1 MLDPSPTAPYEPD
14 TSMTV
19 THPDRSPRRRVP
31 RNTLNADRILDA
43 ALGLLDRHGTEAFT
57 MRALAAELGV
67 GTMAVYSHFRNKD
80 EITDAV
86 HERLLS
92 TIELPARAGG
102 PCAGAAAGT
111 APGGPANPVSPADA
125 RAELREVCCR
135 VHRLFS
141 DHPSALQLLT
151 TRPMRGDE
159 AIAVIDRMLALLRA
173 AGLAPAAAARAH
185 LALLQYTVGS
195 AVWTARRRAAAQA
208 AGETGRTDRSVSCG
222 PAGPAAPA
230 GRAAAPPGGQTGPC
244 GPAAPGATPR
254 ERLAAKLSA
263 LPPGR
268 YETLAALAPELLE
281 AQECG
286 PGQYELGLDAMLAG
300 LLPG

>member
-92 TIELPARAGG
+92 TIELPPRDGS
-102 PCAGAAAGT
+102 CAGRPVGR
-111 APGGPANPVSPADA
+111 VSPADA

-159 AIAVIDRMLALLRA
+159 AIAVIDRMLGLLRA
-173 AGLAPAAAARAH
+173 AGLTPAAAARAH
-185 LALLQYTVGS
+185 LALLQYTIGS
-195 AVWTARRRAAAQA
+195 AVWSVRRRAAARA
-208 AGETGRTDRSVSCG
+208 AEQTDRSVQPA
-222 PAGPAAPA
+222 PAGP
-230 GRAAAPPGGQTGPC
+230 C
-244 GPAAPGATPR
+244 GHGLTPR
-254 ERLAAKLSA
+254 ERFAAKLAA

-286 PGQYELGLDAMLAG
+286 PGQYELGLDAMLSG

>member
-19 THPDRSPRRRVP
+19 THPDRSPRRRAP

-92 TIELPARAGG
+92 TIELPARAGS
-102 PCAGAAAGT
+102 CAGR
-111 APGGPANPVSPADA
+111 PVGGVSPADA

-195 AVWTARRRAAAQA
+195 AVWTVRRRAAAQA
-208 AGETGRTDRSVSCG
+208 AEATRSAEQTDRFVHS
-222 PAGPAAPA
+222 APA
-230 GRAAAPPGGQTGPC
+230 GGTGPC
-244 GPAAPGATPR
+244 GPGLTPR

-286 PGQYELGLDAMLAG
+286 PGQYELGLDAMLTG
-300 LLPG
+300 LRPG